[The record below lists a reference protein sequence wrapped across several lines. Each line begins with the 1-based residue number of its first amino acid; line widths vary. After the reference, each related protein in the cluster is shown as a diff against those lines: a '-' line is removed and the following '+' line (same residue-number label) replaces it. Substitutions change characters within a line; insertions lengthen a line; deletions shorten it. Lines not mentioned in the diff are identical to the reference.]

1 MNNEPLNR
9 DLNDKIL
16 IFYLEKIVDKLKR
29 KEISDNDLEKI
40 YKIIFENASNCDLDL
55 SDNDSKDTLS
65 YIFLGWYLNEN
76 LKDNNLF
83 SNDKD
88 VNID

>member
-1 MNNEPLNR
+1 MNKEPLNK
-9 DLNDKIL
+9 DLHNKIL
-16 IFYLEKIVDKLKR
+16 IFYLEKMIEKIKCNQILED
-29 KEISDNDLEKI
+29 DLEKI
-40 YKIIFENASNCDLDL
+40 YKILFENASNCDVDL
-55 SDNDSKDTLS
+55 NDDDTKNTLS
-65 YIFLGWYLNEN
+65 YIFLGWYINEN

>member
-1 MNNEPLNR
+1 MNIEPLNR

-16 IFYLEKIVDKLKR
+16 VFYLEKIIDKLKR

-40 YKIIFENASNCDLDL
+40 YKIIFENASNCDIDL
-55 SDNDSKDTLS
+55 SDSKDTLS